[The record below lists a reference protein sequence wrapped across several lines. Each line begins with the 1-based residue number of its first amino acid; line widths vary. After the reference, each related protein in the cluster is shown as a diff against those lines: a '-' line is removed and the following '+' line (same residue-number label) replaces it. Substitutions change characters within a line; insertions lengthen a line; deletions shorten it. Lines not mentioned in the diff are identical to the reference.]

1 MHKLIHIFSNK
12 LPAMTKLCGHNFKS
26 NIISNSA
33 TFASI
38 EGADRGMALAGWSSQ
53 APAPASLISN
63 KFTTF
68 MADVIKI
75 MCDKKPK
82 LHFTIIMDNQNSNFM
97 PSSNQV
103 TNGKTTSNYKKI
115 ISSGLP
121 SLVMIDGEIKILIPG
136 LKT

>member
-1 MHKLIHIFSNK
+1 
-12 LPAMTKLCGHNFKS
+12 
-26 NIISNSA
+26 
-33 TFASI
+33 
-38 EGADRGMALAGWSSQ
+38 
-53 APAPASLISN
+53 
-63 KFTTF
+63 
-68 MADVIKI
+68 MADVMKTT
-75 MCDKKPK
+75 CHKKPR
-82 LHFTIIMDNQNSNFM
+82 LHFTITMDNQNSNFM